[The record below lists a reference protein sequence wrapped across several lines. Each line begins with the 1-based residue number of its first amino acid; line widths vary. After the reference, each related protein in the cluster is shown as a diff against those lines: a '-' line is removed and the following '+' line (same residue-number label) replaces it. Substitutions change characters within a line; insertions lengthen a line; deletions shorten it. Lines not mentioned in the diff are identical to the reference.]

1 MLWEVASGR
10 AGEIPAQGLNGR
22 VILQKVAF
30 YLCLFVPNIGR
41 SGAGDGVPDLR
52 PFPCITCPDHTSQTI
67 CIPVH
72 RTAREAEA

>member
-10 AGEIPAQGLNGR
+10 EGEIPAQGLNGK

-52 PFPCITCPDHTSQTI
+52 PFPCITCPGR
-67 CIPVH
+67 PVH